1 MPKKKHQSRLRNI
14 ERAQVRRAQK
24 IEESKPVNRTRLPSE
39 NSEATEIEVDKPESY
54 PEIVEL
60 SAADFLSPA
69 PRNAPRQAPA
79 PEGSKKRVH
88 ASHHNQ
94 RSERT
99 IRRHKKARR
108 DLEAQGFFSL
118 PEFFKRKAESARQ
131 EEPSGTEAIQTE
143 TRDLEDSE
151 DKGITD
157 KDSDMHEAEV
167 AKVAE
172 GASNADGGAVS
183 VNVLEVGD
191 EAESA
196 NDKDEAAGSLRSA
209 KGATMTIR
217 LEEEEE
223 EETDAEAEAEDEARK
238 TTGGAMSMHGDLSD
252 SEQLGSRWGPS
263 RTVRYESEESSSV
276 LQWRLERT

>member
-183 VNVLEVGD
+183 LSQPTTKTRRR
-191 EAESA
+191 EACA
-196 NDKDEAAGSLRSA
+196 VPRAP
-209 KGATMTIR
+209 
-217 LEEEEE
+217 
-223 EETDAEAEAEDEARK
+223 
-238 TTGGAMSMHGDLSD
+238 
-252 SEQLGSRWGPS
+252 Q
-263 RTVRYESEESSSV
+263 
-276 LQWRLERT
+276 

>member
-24 IEESKPVNRTRLPSE
+24 IEESKPERVSQVRIRKQRKLKWTNLRVIQKLWNCLQPISLAQHPGTHQG
-39 NSEATEIEVDKPESY
+39 
-54 PEIVEL
+54 
-60 SAADFLSPA
+60 
-69 PRNAPRQAPA
+69 QAPA

-167 AKVAE
+167 AKVPKAL
-172 GASNADGGAVS
+172 S

-223 EETDAEAEAEDEARK
+223 EETDAEAEDEARK

-252 SEQLGSRWGPS
+252 SEQTGFSLGAFSDS
-263 RTVRYESEESSSV
+263 SVRKRRVIFV